1 LGVGEG
7 PICQAGGVTGGSAEE
22 FLAHR
27 GRLFGLAYRLLGSA
41 EEAEDALQDAYL
53 RWSAADRDAIEAPG
67 GWLAKVVTNLCLNRL
82 TSARA
87 RREAYVGPWL
97 PEPVV
102 TAADALGPL
111 DTAEQRDLVS
121 LGLLRL
127 METLTPTERAV
138 FVLREA
144 FGYSHREIAELVS
157 LTEANSRQLHARAR
171 RRLARPATPRA
182 VDRAGWRAL
191 VERFL
196 RAAADGDL
204 ESLESMLAEDVVSVA
219 DGGGRINAARK
230 PVAGRARVARYLA
243 GVLGRGGGARL
254 GLRAS
259 YAEVNGAPAVLGW
272 AGESLVGALVLS
284 VDDGGRVAE
293 LHIAA
298 NPDKLRFAAG
308 QLSHPVELLGS

>member
-1 LGVGEG
+1 VSF
-7 PICQAGGVTGGSAEE
+7 ICQAGLVRGGSAEE
-22 FLAHR
+22 FQAHR

-41 EEAEDALQDAYL
+41 EEAEDAVQDAFL
-53 RWSAADRDAIEAPG
+53 RWTAADRDAIEAPG

-87 RREAYVGPWL
+87 RRERYVGPWL

-102 TAADALGPL
+102 TSATQLGPL

-127 METLTPTERAV
+127 MEALTPTERAV

-144 FGYSHREIAELVS
+144 FGYSHREIAGIVS

-171 RRLARPATPRA
+171 RRLARPAAPRP
-182 VDRAGWRAL
+182 VDRAGWRTL

-196 RAAADGDL
+196 RAAAEGDL
-204 ESLESMLAEDVVSVA
+204 ASLEDMLAADVVSVA
-219 DGGGRINAARK
+219 DGGGRTTAARR
-230 PVAGRARVARYLA
+230 PVAGRDRVARYLA
-243 GVLGRGGGARL
+243 GVFGTGLARL
-254 GLRAS
+254 GAQAS
-259 YAEVNGAPAVLGW
+259 YAEVNGEPAALGW
-272 AGESLVGALVLS
+272 VGESLLGAIVLS
-284 VDDGGRVAE
+284 VDGDGRIAA